1 MKHSTIEKT
10 EGKKTKSVS
19 LATKHEEKLKVIIK
33 LHQEGTT
40 IGEWNPV
47 QQTNID
53 RQTAG

>member
-19 LATKHEEKLKVIIK
+19 LATKHEEKFKVIIK